1 MGNNLYII
9 INVFVNG
16 ICILYVDTCS
26 VWSGNVCDI
35 KYILDYFKTNNSN
48 KIGDKKMKEDKIRF
62 KDLSGPCKVGIVGGY
77 IYAVIVGVMFVI
89 GFILGIFG
97 AL

>member
-1 MGNNLYII
+1 
-9 INVFVNG
+9 
-16 ICILYVDTCS
+16 
-26 VWSGNVCDI
+26 
-35 KYILDYFKTNNSN
+35 
-48 KIGDKKMKEDKIRF
+48 MKEDKIRF